1 MKSYDETVDQMI
13 CFLKSRRVCRS
24 SIDSH
29 KNCYQQFRSF
39 MSEHKRHWEPTAVYD
54 WMTGLKQREPSQLYT
69 IWNVYMQQL
78 EELRCTGSVT
88 DRHLY
93 LNRSTYE
100 RLGDALKTDL
110 DDYLLSCKDRY
121 TKISWTLARNTL
133 AGVLIYFEDRGRNSI
148 PEISYPDIMAYH
160 SSEFCSSAKNRAS
173 YLGHARRFFEY
184 MSEQKKCPPGYA
196 LLLNDNYAPYVGRLE
211 MFDVSLQEKISTV
224 ASKCPG
230 IPAKEFRAK
239 IDSYIESLKDHGY
252 AHTSVKTAKHALSV
266 LYLFLDIHSLGYHPE
281 IAAAWFSGVQSVLPK
296 NWKHWRRL
304 IYLFSE
310 YLEHGDIIPS
320 GRYIYNP
327 TAFDLLPDWCT
338 SRIEGFLDLLK
349 REFHD
354 SSTIRTYRYPCIR
367 LCRYLTDH
375 GHSGFDD
382 LKPETILDFCL
393 QDKHETFVGKASC
406 FTVIRR
412 FIIFLEDTGCI
423 KNKHLHLC
431 FEPGCAS
438 GEKIVDV
445 LTEEQCRRIDQYK
458 ESDNTSIALR
468 RIAMV
473 MTGVKMGLRASDI
486 INLKLRDIDWKNKCI
501 SIIQEKT
508 KVSLSLPMP
517 VSVGN
522 AIYRYISQ
530 GRPTVTS
537 EFVFIRHRAPY
548 GKLSGKTCTL
558 ALWSILPERKT
569 TQGGFHVTR
578 RTFATN
584 ILRSGAGAD
593 RVMDTLGHTDP
604 TSVMKYLSMDED
616 RMRLCPLS
624 LSDLSLKREE
634 V

>member
-1 MKSYDETVDQMI
+1 MKSYDETVYQMI
-13 CFLKSRRVCRS
+13 CFLKSKHVCRS

-39 MSEHKRHWEPTAVYD
+39 MIDHGRQWEPAAVSD
-54 WMTGLKQREPSQLYT
+54 WITELRQRETSQLYT
-69 IWNVYMQQL
+69 IWNMYMQQL
-78 EELRCTGSVT
+78 EELQCTGSVL

-100 RLGDALKTDL
+100 RLGSAMKAEL
-110 DDYLLSCKDRY
+110 DDYLLSCKDHY
-121 TKISWTLARNTL
+121 TAVSWTLARNKL
-133 AGVLIYFEDRGRNSI
+133 AGMLIYFEDRGRTSVA
-148 PEISYPDIMAYH
+148 EISYPDIMAYH
-160 SSEFCSSAKNRAS
+160 SSEFCSSSKNRAS

-184 MSEQKKCPPGYA
+184 MSKQQKCPPGYA
-196 LLLNDNYAPYVGRLE
+196 LLLNDKYAPYVGRLE
-211 MFDVSLQEKISTV
+211 MFDASLQERISAI

-230 IPAKEFRAK
+230 IPAKEFLAK
-239 IDSYIESLKDHGY
+239 IDVYIESLKDHGY
-252 AHTSVKTAKHALSV
+252 AHTSLKTAKHALSV

-281 IAAAWFSGVQSVLPK
+281 IAVAWFSGIQSVLPK

-310 YLEHGDIIPS
+310 YLEKGDIISS
-320 GRYIYNP
+320 GKYTYNP
-327 TAFDLLPDWCT
+327 TAFDLLPEWCT
-338 SRIEGFLDLLK
+338 SRIEEFLDLLK
-349 REFHD
+349 KEFHD
-354 SSTIRTYRYPCIR
+354 SSTIRSYRYPCIR
-367 LCRYLTDH
+367 LCRYLIDH
-375 GHSGFDD
+375 SHSGFDT
-382 LKPETILDFCL
+382 LRPETILAFCL

-412 FIIFLEDTGCI
+412 FIIFLEDTGYI
-423 KNKHLHLC
+423 KNQYLHLC
-431 FEPGCAS
+431 VDPGCAPA
-438 GEKIVDV
+438 EKIVDV
-445 LTEEQCRRIDQYK
+445 LTEDQCKRIDQYR
-458 ESDNTSIALR
+458 ESNNTPIALR
-468 RIAMV
+468 QIAMV
-473 MTGVKMGLRASDI
+473 MIGVRMGLRASDV
-486 INLKLRDIDWKNKCI
+486 INLKLRDIDWKNKRI

-508 KVSLSLPMP
+508 KTSLSLPMP
-517 VSVGN
+517 VPVGN

-530 GRPTVTS
+530 GRPPVTS

-558 ALWSILPERKT
+558 ALWSILPERKN

-584 ILRSGAGAD
+584 ILRSGAGAE

-624 LSDLSLKREE
+624 LSDLSLNREE
-634 V
+634 G